1 MNIRRIEAGIFDSG
15 SDFDSSMTPFE
26 SGLEKFVDFGKK
38 GFMGHDAL
46 RTATPGTRLFGLR
59 CSDAIP
65 HGSDLIVCD
74 NTSVGKVT
82 TGAFSPYLDC
92 GIGYVRFDKPSDWSG
107 KILTLRSRQFGD
119 VACKIVD
126 LPFYDQEKALPRG
139 L

>member
-1 MNIRRIEAGIFDSG
+1 
-15 SDFDSSMTPFE
+15 
-26 SGLEKFVDFGKK
+26 
-38 GFMGHDAL
+38 
-46 RTATPGTRLFGLR
+46 
-59 CSDAIP
+59 
-65 HGSDLIVCD
+65 LIVCD
-74 NTSVGKVT
+74 STSVGKVT

>member
-1 MNIRRIEAGIFDSG
+1 MGSEMCIRDR
-15 SDFDSSMTPFE
+15 
-26 SGLEKFVDFGKK
+26 
-38 GFMGHDAL
+38 
-46 RTATPGTRLFGLR
+46 
-59 CSDAIP
+59 
-65 HGSDLIVCD
+65 IVCD
-74 NTSVGKVT
+74 SNSVGKVT
-82 TGAFSPYLDC
+82 TGAFSPYLDS